1 MILLSTHVS
10 VLQCPRYDEI
20 EFYDYQN
27 PTFSGATGHFTQV
40 GWTAAPLYV
49 DAAVNACM
57 LPQCLPAL
65 GPVPAVLAL
74 CLSHA
79 SASNPSGSFSCVQWS
94 HVVHQMVCSSRV
106 PKVTDLLRLAVLG
119 NPRYQ
124 HLGPAPLNPGPST
137 APGAVLTLTDHLQ
150 AIHCCSSA
158 VCYHRIR
165 RQAHCTHYTAGTA
178 PPTVVY

>member
-1 MILLSTHVS
+1 MMRSSFTTTKTLPSQAQPATLPRWVGQLHPC
-10 VLQCPRYDEI
+10 VLMLR
-20 EFYDYQN
+20 
-27 PTFSGATGHFTQV
+27 
-40 GWTAAPLYV
+40 
-49 DAAVNACM
+49 VNACM

-137 APGAVLTLTDHLQ
+137 APGAVLTLADHLP

-165 RQAHCTHYTAGTA
+165 RQAHCTNYTAGTA
-178 PPTVVY
+178 PPTVAY